1 MKKLTTLILIEL
13 FTITFV
19 GCKSNISHPS
29 KPDIASNEKCEEV
42 YSFPEPIPQIKVT
55 YFFQGTETTFTI
67 GSDIYDPN
75 DFSAVPIAEWFY
87 ELNLTACKKPENLIE
102 LEYYDFIIGENS
114 EFRYEIQGEQTFIVV
129 NGQWYEV
136 SNPSNPPIK

>member
-1 MKKLTTLILIEL
+1 MKKLTALILIEL

-19 GCKSNISHPS
+19 GCKSNIPHTS

-42 YSFPEPIPQIKVT
+42 YSFPEPTPQIKVT
-55 YFFQGTETTFTI
+55 YFFHGTETTFTI
-67 GSDIYDPN
+67 GPDIYNPN
-75 DFSAVPIAEWFY
+75 DFSTVPIAEWFY

-102 LEYYDFIIGENS
+102 LEYYDFIIGEKP
-114 EFRYEIQGEQTFIVV
+114 EFRYEIQDKQAFIVV
-129 NGQWYEV
+129 NDQWYEV